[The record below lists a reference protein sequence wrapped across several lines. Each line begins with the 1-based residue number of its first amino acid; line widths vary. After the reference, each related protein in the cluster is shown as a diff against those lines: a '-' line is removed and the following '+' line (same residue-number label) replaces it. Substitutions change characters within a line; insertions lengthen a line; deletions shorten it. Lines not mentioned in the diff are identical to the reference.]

1 MNSILQAL
9 IVFANVLSIYNKATA
24 SYQRVFEVLE
34 TKPKVEDQ
42 GVYETLTPIE
52 NMIEFKM

>member
-1 MNSILQAL
+1 MFYQFIIKQLQ
-9 IVFANVLSIYNKATA
+9 V
-24 SYQRVFEVLE
+24 YQRVFEVLE

-52 NMIEFKM
+52 NMIEF